1 MFDIQDQTRSSLS
14 RKKLIIG
21 LALVIA
27 TIGTTLAT
35 TLTINTNN
43 RVTFGQGVYQI
54 RACDGWIKI
63 SFEKTDTAGGVMD
76 NGSMVQAVSAVNID
90 SFNSLACKNT
100 NFKIKLFK
108 TGVATAL
115 NLYTQENSTASN
127 QVWLSVDNSGVVT
140 LFDTSGTNLGEF
152 GDTAV
157 GLGMD
162 SENKALKTG
171 FTLPKNPLHFTNGFC
186 KTTQSKAIKYLIRI

>member
-1 MFDIQDQTRSSLS
+1 MYSLQEETNPSPS
-14 RKKLIIG
+14 RKKLFIG
-21 LALVIA
+21 ALLVIV
-27 TIGTTLAT
+27 TLGTTLAST
-35 TLTINTNN
+35 VTINTNN
-43 RVTFGQGVYQI
+43 RLTFGQGLYQI

-76 NGSMVQAVSAVNID
+76 NGSMVQAVSAINID

-100 NFKIKLFK
+100 NFKVKLFK
-108 TGVATAL
+108 TGVSAAL
-115 NLYTQENSTASN
+115 NLYTQEDTTASD

-140 LFDTSGTNLGEF
+140 LLDKSGTNLGEY

-162 SENKALKTG
+162 SDTG
-171 FTLPKNPLHFTNGFC
+171 RYTIYFFTPLQPASNVNSYTVESGPN
-186 KTTQSKAIKYLIRI
+186 A

>member
-1 MFDIQDQTRSSLS
+1 MYALQDQARPSFSK
-14 RKKLIIG
+14 KKLAIG
-21 LALVIA
+21 LVILVL
-27 TIGTTLAT
+27 TVGTTLARPF
-35 TLTINTNN
+35 TINTNN
-43 RVTFGQGVYQI
+43 RVTFGQGLYQI

-63 SFEKTDTAGGVMD
+63 SFEKTDTANGVMD
-76 NGSMVQAVSAVNID
+76 GGSRVQAVSSVNID

-115 NLYTQENSTASN
+115 NLYTQENSTPSS

-140 LFDTSGTNLGEF
+140 ILDTSGTNLGEF
-152 GDTAV
+152 GDSAV

-162 SENKALKTG
+162 TETG
-171 FTLPKNPLHFTNGFC
+171 RYTIYFFTPLQPASNVNSYTVESGPN
-186 KTTQSKAIKYLIRI
+186 A

>member
-1 MFDIQDQTRSSLS
+1 MYSLQEETNTSPS
-14 RKKLIIG
+14 RKKLILGAI
-21 LALVIA
+21 LVFV
-27 TIGTTLAT
+27 TLGTTLAS

-43 RVTFGQGVYQI
+43 RVTFGQGIYQI

-63 SFEKTDTAGGVMD
+63 TFEKTDTAGGVMD

-90 SFNSLACKNT
+90 NFNSLACKNT

-108 TGVATAL
+108 TGVSAAL
-115 NLYTQENSTASN
+115 NLYTQEDTTASD
-127 QVWLSVDNSGVVT
+127 QVWISVDNSGVVT
-140 LFDTSGTNLGEF
+140 LLDKSGTNLGEY

-162 SENKALKTG
+162 SDTG
-171 FTLPKNPLHFTNGFC
+171 RYTIYFFTPLQPASNVNSYTVESGPN
-186 KTTQSKAIKYLIRI
+186 A

>member
-14 RKKLIIG
+14 RKKLLIG

-100 NFKIKLFK
+100 NFKVKLFK

-140 LFDTSGTNLGEF
+140 LLDTTGTNLGEF

-162 SENKALKTG
+162 SETG
-171 FTLPKNPLHFTNGFC
+171 RYTIYFFTPLQPASNVNSYTVESGPN
-186 KTTQSKAIKYLIRI
+186 A

>member
-1 MFDIQDQTRSSLS
+1 MFGVQDQTRSSLS
-14 RKKLIIG
+14 RKKLLIG

-27 TIGTTLAT
+27 TIGTTLAS

-43 RVTFGQGVYQI
+43 RITFGQGLYQI

-140 LFDTSGTNLGEF
+140 LLDTTGTNLGEF

-162 SENKALKTG
+162 SETG
-171 FTLPKNPLHFTNGFC
+171 RYTIYFFTPLQPASNVNSYTVESGPN
-186 KTTQSKAIKYLIRI
+186 A

>member
-1 MFDIQDQTRSSLS
+1 MYALQDQARSSFS
-14 RKKLIIG
+14 KKKLALG
-21 LALVIA
+21 LAILIA
-27 TIGTTLAT
+27 TVGTTLAT
-35 TLTINTNN
+35 TLTINTGN
-43 RVTFGQGVYQI
+43 RVTFGQGIYQI

-63 SFEKTDTAGGVMD
+63 SFEKTDTANGVMD
-76 NGSMVQAVSAVNID
+76 GGSMVQAVSAVNID

-127 QVWLSVDNSGVVT
+127 QVWLSVNNSGLVT
-140 LFDTSGTNLGEF
+140 ILDTSGANLGEF

-162 SENKALKTG
+162 SETG
-171 FTLPKNPLHFTNGFC
+171 RYTIYFFTPLQPASNVNSYTVESGPN
-186 KTTQSKAIKYLIRI
+186 A

>member
-1 MFDIQDQTRSSLS
+1 MFGIQDQRESSFT
-14 RKKLIIG
+14 RKKLLIG
-21 LALVIA
+21 LALVVA
-27 TIGTTLAT
+27 TVGTTFAS

-43 RVTFGQGVYQI
+43 RVTFGQGIYQI

-63 SFEKTDTAGGVMD
+63 SFEKTDTANGVMV
-76 NGSMVQAVSAVNID
+76 NGSLVQAVSAVNID

-115 NLYTQENSTASN
+115 DLYSQEDSTASN

-140 LFDTSGTNLGEF
+140 LLDTSGTNLGEF

-162 SENKALKTG
+162 SETG
-171 FTLPKNPLHFTNGFC
+171 RYTIYFFTPLQPASNVDSYTVESGPN
-186 KTTQSKAIKYLIRI
+186 A

>member
-1 MFDIQDQTRSSLS
+1 MFGVQDQTRSSLS
-14 RKKLIIG
+14 RKKLLIG
-21 LALVIA
+21 LALVLA
-27 TIGTTLAT
+27 TIGTTLAS

-43 RVTFGQGVYQI
+43 RITFGQGVYQI

-76 NGSMVQAVSAVNID
+76 NDSMVQAVSAVNID
-90 SFNSLACKNT
+90 SLNSLACKNT

-115 NLYTQENSTASN
+115 KLYTQENSTASN

-140 LFDTSGTNLGEF
+140 LLDTTGTNLGEF

-162 SENKALKTG
+162 SETG
-171 FTLPKNPLHFTNGFC
+171 RYTIYFFTPLQPASNVDSYTVESGPN
-186 KTTQSKAIKYLIRI
+186 A

>member
-1 MFDIQDQTRSSLS
+1 MFGIQDQSQSSLS
-14 RKKLIIG
+14 GKKLLIG
-21 LALVIA
+21 LALVIV
-27 TIGTTLAT
+27 TVGTTLAT

-43 RVTFGQGVYQI
+43 RVTFGQGIYQI

-140 LFDTSGTNLGEF
+140 LLDTTGTNLGEF

-162 SENKALKTG
+162 SETG
-171 FTLPKNPLHFTNGFC
+171 RYTIYFFTPLQPASNVNSYTVESGPN
-186 KTTQSKAIKYLIRI
+186 A

>member
-1 MFDIQDQTRSSLS
+1 MYSLQEETNPSPS

-21 LALVIA
+21 ALLVIV
-27 TIGTTLAT
+27 TLGTTLAST
-35 TLTINTNN
+35 VTINTNN
-43 RVTFGQGVYQI
+43 RLTFGQGLYQI

-63 SFEKTDTAGGVMD
+63 TFEKTDTAGGVMD
-76 NGSMVQAVSAVNID
+76 NGSMVQAVSAINID

-108 TGVATAL
+108 TGVSAAL
-115 NLYTQENSTASN
+115 NLYTQEDTTASD

-140 LFDTSGTNLGEF
+140 LLDKSGTNLGEY

-157 GLGMD
+157 GLGLD
-162 SENKALKTG
+162 SDTG
-171 FTLPKNPLHFTNGFC
+171 RYTIYFFTPLQPASNVNSYTVESGPN
-186 KTTQSKAIKYLIRI
+186 A

>member
-1 MFDIQDQTRSSLS
+1 L
-14 RKKLIIG
+14 
-21 LALVIA
+21 A
-27 TIGTTLAT
+27 TIGTTLAS

-43 RVTFGQGVYQI
+43 RITFGQGVYQI

-63 SFEKTDTAGGVMD
+63 SFEKTDTASGVMD
-76 NGSMVQAVSAVNID
+76 NGSLVQAVSAVNID
-90 SFNSLACKNT
+90 SFNSQACKNT

-115 NLYTQENSTASN
+115 DLYSQEDSTASN

-140 LFDTSGTNLGEF
+140 LLDTGGTNLGEF

-162 SENKALKTG
+162 SETG
-171 FTLPKNPLHFTNGFC
+171 RYTIYFFTPLQPAANVDSYTVESGPN
-186 KTTQSKAIKYLIRI
+186 A

>member
-1 MFDIQDQTRSSLS
+1 MIGLQDQSQSSLS
-14 RKKLIIG
+14 RKKFLIG
-21 LALVIA
+21 LALVFV
-27 TIGTTLAT
+27 TVGTTLAT
-35 TLTINTNN
+35 TLTININN
-43 RVTFGQGVYQI
+43 RVTFGQGIYQI

-140 LFDTSGTNLGEF
+140 LLDTTGTNLGEF

-162 SENKALKTG
+162 SETG
-171 FTLPKNPLHFTNGFC
+171 RYTIYFFTPLQPASNVDSYTVESGPN
-186 KTTQSKAIKYLIRI
+186 A

>member
-1 MFDIQDQTRSSLS
+1 MYALQDQAKSPFSK
-14 RKKLIIG
+14 KKLALG
-21 LALVIA
+21 LVILFA
-27 TIGTTLAT
+27 TVGTTLAT
-35 TLTINTNN
+35 TLTINTGN
-43 RVTFGQGVYQI
+43 RVTFGQGIYQI

-76 NGSMVQAVSAVNID
+76 SGTRVQAVSAVNVD

-115 NLYTQENSTASN
+115 NLYTQEDSTASN

-140 LFDTSGTNLGEF
+140 ILDTSGTNLGEF

-162 SENKALKTG
+162 SETG
-171 FTLPKNPLHFTNGFC
+171 RYTIYFFTPLQPASNVESYTVESGPN
-186 KTTQSKAIKYLIRI
+186 A

>member
-14 RKKLIIG
+14 RKKLLIG

-27 TIGTTLAT
+27 TIGTTLAS

-43 RVTFGQGVYQI
+43 RVTFGQGIYQI
-54 RACDGWIKI
+54 KACDGWIKI
-63 SFEKTDTAGGVMD
+63 SFEKTDTAGGVME
-76 NGSMVQAVSAVNID
+76 NGSMVQAVSAVNVD

-140 LFDTSGTNLGEF
+140 LLDTTGTNLGEF

-157 GLGMD
+157 GLGLD
-162 SENKALKTG
+162 SETG
-171 FTLPKNPLHFTNGFC
+171 RYTIYFFTPLQPASNVNSYTVESGPN
-186 KTTQSKAIKYLIRI
+186 A

>member
-1 MFDIQDQTRSSLS
+1 MFGIQDQSQSSLS
-14 RKKLIIG
+14 RKKLLIG

-27 TIGTTLAT
+27 TIGTTLAS

-43 RVTFGQGVYQI
+43 RITFGQGLYQI

-140 LFDTSGTNLGEF
+140 LLDTTGTNLGEF

-162 SENKALKTG
+162 SETG
-171 FTLPKNPLHFTNGFC
+171 RYTIYFFTPLQPASNVNSYTVESGPN
-186 KTTQSKAIKYLIRI
+186 A

>member
-1 MFDIQDQTRSSLS
+1 MYGLQDQARSSFS
-14 RKKLIIG
+14 KKKLAIG
-21 LALVIA
+21 LVILVL
-27 TIGTTLAT
+27 TVGTTLARPF
-35 TLTINTNN
+35 TINTNN
-43 RVTFGQGVYQI
+43 LVTFGQGLYQI

-63 SFEKTDTAGGVMD
+63 SFEKTDTANGVMD
-76 NGSMVQAVSAVNID
+76 GGSRVQAVSSVNID

-115 NLYTQENSTASN
+115 NLYTQENSTPSS

-140 LFDTSGTNLGEF
+140 ILDTSGTNLGEF
-152 GDTAV
+152 GDSAV

-162 SENKALKTG
+162 TETG
-171 FTLPKNPLHFTNGFC
+171 RYTIYFFTPLQPASNVNSYTVESGPN
-186 KTTQSKAIKYLIRI
+186 A

>member
-1 MFDIQDQTRSSLS
+1 MFGIQDQSQTSFS
-14 RKKLIIG
+14 RKKLLIG
-21 LALVIA
+21 LALVIV

-35 TLTINTNN
+35 TFTINTNN
-43 RVTFGQGVYQI
+43 RVTFGQGLYQI

-63 SFEKTDTAGGVMD
+63 SFEKTDTASGVMD
-76 NGSMVQAVSAVNID
+76 NGTRVQAVSAVNID
-90 SFNSLACKNT
+90 SFNSIACKNT

-108 TGVATAL
+108 TGVSTAL

-140 LFDTSGTNLGEF
+140 LLDTSGTNLGEF

-162 SENKALKTG
+162 SETG
-171 FTLPKNPLHFTNGFC
+171 RYTIYFFTPLQPASNVDSYTVESGPNV
-186 KTTQSKAIKYLIRI
+186 

>member
-1 MFDIQDQTRSSLS
+1 MFALQDQARSSLS
-14 RKKLIIG
+14 RKKLLVG
-21 LALVIA
+21 LALLVI
-27 TIGTTLAT
+27 TVGTTLAT

-43 RVTFGQGVYQI
+43 RVTFGQGLYQI

-63 SFEKTDTAGGVMD
+63 SFEKTDTSSGVMD
-76 NGSMVQAVSAVNID
+76 GGTRVQAVSAVNID

-108 TGVATAL
+108 TGVPTAL
-115 NLYTQENSTASN
+115 FLYTQENSTDSN

-140 LFDTSGTNLGEF
+140 LLDTSGTNLGEF
-152 GDTAV
+152 GDSAV

-162 SENKALKTG
+162 SETG
-171 FTLPKNPLHFTNGFC
+171 RYTVYFFTPLQPASNVNSYTVESGPN
-186 KTTQSKAIKYLIRI
+186 T

>member
-1 MFDIQDQTRSSLS
+1 MFGIQDQSQTSFS
-14 RKKLIIG
+14 RKKLLIG
-21 LALVIA
+21 LALVIV

-35 TLTINTNN
+35 TFTINTNN
-43 RVTFGQGVYQI
+43 RVTFGQGLYQI

-63 SFEKTDTAGGVMD
+63 SFEKTDTASGVMD
-76 NGSMVQAVSAVNID
+76 NGTRVQAVSAVNID
-90 SFNSLACKNT
+90 SFNSIACKNT

-108 TGVATAL
+108 TGVSTAL

-127 QVWLSVDNSGVVT
+127 QVWPSVDNSGVVT
-140 LFDTSGTNLGEF
+140 LLDTSGTNLGEF

-162 SENKALKTG
+162 SETG
-171 FTLPKNPLHFTNGFC
+171 RYTIYFFTPLQPASNVDSYTVESGPNV
-186 KTTQSKAIKYLIRI
+186 

>member
-1 MFDIQDQTRSSLS
+1 MYGLQDQARSSFS
-14 RKKLIIG
+14 KKKLAIG
-21 LALVIA
+21 LVILVL
-27 TIGTTLAT
+27 TVGTTLAR
-35 TLTINTNN
+35 LFTINTNN
-43 RVTFGQGVYQI
+43 RVTFGQGLYQI

-63 SFEKTDTAGGVMD
+63 SFEKTDTANGVMD
-76 NGSMVQAVSAVNID
+76 GGSRVQAVSSVNID

-115 NLYTQENSTASN
+115 NLYTQENSTPSS

-140 LFDTSGTNLGEF
+140 ILDTSGTNLGEF
-152 GDTAV
+152 GDSAV

-162 SENKALKTG
+162 SVTG
-171 FTLPKNPLHFTNGFC
+171 RYSIYFFTPLQPASNVNRYTVESGPN
-186 KTTQSKAIKYLIRI
+186 A

>member
-1 MFDIQDQTRSSLS
+1 MFSLQDHRQSSLS
-14 RKKLIIG
+14 KKKLLIG
-21 LALVIA
+21 LALLLA

-43 RVTFGQGVYQI
+43 RVTFGQGLYQI

-63 SFEKTDTAGGVMD
+63 SFEKTDTASGVMD
-76 NGSMVQAVSAVNID
+76 NGTRVQAVSAVNVD
-90 SFNSLACKNT
+90 SFNSIACKNT

-140 LFDTSGTNLGEF
+140 LLDTSGSNLGEF

-162 SENKALKTG
+162 SETG
-171 FTLPKNPLHFTNGFC
+171 RYTIYFFTPLQPASNVDSYTVESGPN
-186 KTTQSKAIKYLIRI
+186 A

>member
-1 MFDIQDQTRSSLS
+1 MFGIQDQSQTSFS
-14 RKKLIIG
+14 RKKLLIG
-21 LALVIA
+21 LALVIV

-35 TLTINTNN
+35 TFTINTNN
-43 RVTFGQGVYQI
+43 RVTFGQGLYQI

-63 SFEKTDTAGGVMD
+63 SFEKTDTASGVMD
-76 NGSMVQAVSAVNID
+76 NGTRVQAVSAVNID
-90 SFNSLACKNT
+90 SFNSIACKNT

-108 TGVATAL
+108 TGVSTAL

-140 LFDTSGTNLGEF
+140 LLDTSGTNLGEF

-162 SENKALKTG
+162 SETG
-171 FTLPKNPLHFTNGFC
+171 RYTIYFFTPLQPASNVNSYTVESGPN
-186 KTTQSKAIKYLIRI
+186 A

>member
-1 MFDIQDQTRSSLS
+1 MYSLQEETNTSPS
-14 RKKLIIG
+14 RKKLILGAI
-21 LALVIA
+21 LVFA
-27 TIGTTLAT
+27 TLGTTLAS

-43 RVTFGQGVYQI
+43 RVTFGQGIYQI

-63 SFEKTDTAGGVMD
+63 TFEKTDTAGGVMD

-90 SFNSLACKNT
+90 NFNSLACKNT

-108 TGVATAL
+108 TGVSAAL
-115 NLYTQENSTASN
+115 NLYTQEDTTASD
-127 QVWLSVDNSGVVT
+127 QVWISVDNSGVVT
-140 LFDTSGTNLGEF
+140 LLDKSGTNLGEY

-162 SENKALKTG
+162 SDTG
-171 FTLPKNPLHFTNGFC
+171 RYTIYFFTPLQPASNVNSYTVESGPN
-186 KTTQSKAIKYLIRI
+186 A